1 MSTPV
6 PLTKYQRQVLQLVYD
21 AYCRHGEWPDFGT
34 LDRRVARLKRL
45 PDLGLL
51 VRDLPTGLLLP
62 IWSAS
67 IRPQADAKMK
77 LTVRGLTECEGVQD
91 DVDLFLRA
99 LRWIAKRELAYEPIA
114 TFCVCFVNQTAS
126 RSSRPTC

>member
-1 MSTPV
+1 VLRALQLQRPFGIWRCTWKLPVQRAAQHPHGLFPATPDVELLYIPV

-51 VRDLPTGLLLP
+51 VRDLPIGLLLP
-62 IWSAS
+62 IWSGS

-77 LTVRGLTECEGVQD
+77 LTVRGLAECEGVQG
-91 DVDLFLRA
+91 
-99 LRWIAKRELAYEPIA
+99 
-114 TFCVCFVNQTAS
+114 
-126 RSSRPTC
+126 